1 MRRYT
6 LYIYNIVAGL
16 AAILALAACSDSLV
30 ESGVNTGDLDDYW
43 AQYDFI
49 IHDGNGTRVSY
60 EGNVD
65 HATFDEGDEVGV
77 YAVSPEGTLIPDQ
90 PTNVS
95 YTVRDITNINTGTQR
110 QVLQPT
116 NPEVAVT
123 KSPNY
128 RYVLYYPYNPNMTLS
143 RLKSYTHT
151 VLQDQDS
158 KEAFEASDLLWCYY
172 TPPEGNV
179 YEVDF
184 DHAMAQIIVE
194 TNDEA
199 TSVYLLNMPLT
210 ASGINLVQSLSDD
223 FTYQASV
230 PSYPAMQE
238 EENTLIKAHYFGYAQ
253 NGNKQFRAVI
263 PAHTFDKEGQGIP
276 AVRIATSNESKD
288 YKISTGQ
295 GGFTFRPGYD
305 YTLTLSKGNPIP
317 EIESGEDDSWVL
329 DVLDPE
335 TGKPV
340 GLLCREYL
348 VYQPDAT
355 THQHTGNAIPGRTDS
370 KYIDS
375 QAWVFYNLR
384 DDGTPELSTGTVLR
398 FTYDVQ
404 INFNAYGE
412 LGSTQAYL
420 PAPHENTNR
429 QGIFLPRH
437 GYYWT
442 SANEVNHLLEGKYG
456 TEVKIPGSDDPRMNE
471 QNYHMHGGKIKWG
484 YTDGHSH
491 ITDFTLPKKKEYTS
505 VDEYNEATIGDGSGY
520 ITNKQADLFGHIAI
534 DENGN
539 ASVSYQPISEQD
551 KYKDIA
557 GNKVG
562 VLQPHYLIDRRINT
576 EGVLEE
582 NRYPLVKIG
591 HNQFWM
597 SKPLRTT
604 TMTDGTPLICCNK
617 ITTDGSKPATVDDKI
632 NWNNEIGASYI
643 YPFSQTI
650 KNGEEYY
657 DPVNDPEEMN
667 PSVLE
672 YNGAYSPAPCY
683 NSTAVNDDRFV
694 PKSNDSRL
702 YYQMPTATQF
712 EDMSGY
718 FGQYFAAKIST
729 NQIAKRVSSPDSENE
744 NYNKGNFVSEVEGLN
759 VDYYAVKYGKT
770 HKGSSAEANYYAANI
785 SGLNLR
791 AIGSYHS
798 KTGFKEMTGSEVV
811 MLKNLNPNQ
820 AGIDYM
826 EIHAYDSFE
835 IQDFN
840 RCKQVNQNYHNGA
853 YPTHFFAQV
862 RMVMK
867 FRNQL
872 DNGGTASYTTNN
884 HVGTRAGNKAKAS
897 RHVWLRLKP

>member
-77 YAVSPEGTLIPDQ
+77 YAVSPEGTLISGQ

-128 RYVLYYPYNPNMTLS
+128 RYVLYYPYNPNMTLN
-143 RLKSYTHT
+143 RLKNYTHS
-151 VLQDQDS
+151 VQQDQDS

-230 PSYPAMQE
+230 PSYPATQE
-238 EENTLIKAHYFGYAQ
+238 EENTPIKAHYFGYAQ

-276 AVRIATSNESKD
+276 AVRIATSNESD
-288 YKISTGQ
+288 YKISTRQ

-355 THQHTGNAIPGRTDS
+355 THQHTGNAIPERTDS

-384 DDGTPELSTGTVLR
+384 EDGTPELSTGTVLR

-404 INFNAYGE
+404 INFSGNAQNAFDQY
-412 LGSTQAYL
+412 SAYL
-420 PAPHENTNR
+420 PAPHEHSFPDAG
-429 QGIFLPRH
+429 GIFLPRH

-442 SANEVNHLLEGKYG
+442 TTDGTQAQHLRDGKYG
-456 TEVKIPGSDDPRMNE
+456 TELEIPGDTDPKVNE
-471 QNYHMHGGKIKWG
+471 QNYHMHGGTIKWG
-484 YTDGHSH
+484 YTNGHSY
-491 ITDFTLPKKKEYTS
+491 IADFTLPSQDEYQS
-505 VDEYNEATIGDGSGY
+505 VDEYEGVNIGDGSGY
-520 ITNKQADLFGHIAI
+520 ITNKQADFAHIAI
-534 DENGN
+534 DGDGN
-539 ASVSYQPISEQD
+539 ASVSYLPISETD
-551 KYKDIA
+551 KYQDID

-562 VLQPHYLIDRRINT
+562 VLQPHYLIDRRVNA
-576 EGVLEE
+576 EGVVEE

-597 SKPLRTT
+597 SKSLRTT

-617 ITTDGSKPATVDDKI
+617 ITTDGSKPATTADNL
-632 NWNNEIGASYI
+632 NWQEEFDASYI
-643 YPFSQTI
+643 YPFSQEVQNEGT
-650 KNGEEYY
+650 YY

-667 PSVLE
+667 PTPLE
-672 YNGAYSPAPCY
+672 YNGEFSPAPCY
-683 NSTAVNDDRFV
+683 NSTAVNDERFV

-718 FGQYFAAKIST
+718 FGEYFAAKICT
-729 NQIAKRVSSPDSENE
+729 NQLAKKSNNE
-744 NYNKGNFVSEVEGLN
+744 YVSEVPGLD
-759 VDYYAVKYGKT
+759 VMYYAVKYGKT
-770 HKGSSAEANYYAANI
+770 YRHQGTESNYFTPNI
-785 SGLNLR
+785 SGFNLR
-791 AIGSYHS
+791 AIGYFYANGEPSTAH
-798 KTGFKEMTGSEVV
+798 TTFNEMTGSAAI
-811 MLKNLNPNQ
+811 MLKKQNPNQ
-820 AGIDYM
+820 TGFPYM
-826 EIHAYDSFE
+826 SFPVYSPFQSANFENCLQEDAYNWSS
-835 IQDFN
+835 
-840 RCKQVNQNYHNGA
+840 A

-867 FRNQL
+867 FRDQL